1 MQIHVQ
7 LPSQLHGISNP
18 SNAIVIEHPSN
29 VTPRASVFYLM
40 VFEVSAADQI
50 PEFSSLPVAVVV
62 LALTVFFA
70 RGCVFI

>member
-1 MQIHVQ
+1 
-7 LPSQLHGISNP
+7 
-18 SNAIVIEHPSN
+18 
-29 VTPRASVFYLM
+29 M

-70 RGCVFI
+70 RGRAFI